1 MKKSVLVTVVV
12 GIFAFIAGIFTQN
25 KCKVVE
31 KAQAWAEDIKEGMN
45 SEEQP
50 EKEQPAEKS
59 EEVKTET
66 PVSTEEPV
74 EEAKSDEEK
83 KGKDK

>member
-31 KAQAWAEDIKEGMN
+31 KAQAWAEDIKEGMT
-45 SEEQP
+45 EEKP
-50 EKEQPAEKS
+50 EEEQPAEKP
-59 EEVKTET
+59 EEAKTET
-66 PVSTEEPV
+66 PVSEPA

-83 KGKDK
+83 KG